1 MNETFKFGAPADL
14 DRESFLA
21 QFGGIYEHSDWI
33 AARAYDQGITDKDS
47 LINNLHQRFADIFL
61 AASRAEQLAVI
72 NAHPDLAGRAARAG
86 ELTQASTNEQL
97 SAGIDSL
104 TTAEFDAFKTINHRY
119 KAQFGFPFIM
129 AVKGSNKHQILA
141 GFNERINNTPEQE
154 FDRALSEI
162 NKIAALRLAA
172 L

>member
-21 QFGGIYEHSDWI
+21 KFGDIYEHSAWI
-33 AARAYDQGITDKDS
+33 AARAYDQGITQNDS
-47 LINNLHQRFADIFL
+47 LINSLHQRFADIFL
-61 AASRAEQLAVI
+61 SASRAEQLAVI

-86 ELTQASTNEQL
+86 ELTRASTNEQL
-97 SAGIDSL
+97 SAGIDNL
-104 TTAEFDAFKTINHRY
+104 TAEEFEAFTTLNNRY

-129 AVKGSNKHQILA
+129 AVKGSNKHEILA
-141 GFNERINNTPEQE
+141 GFNERVTNTAEKE
-154 FDRALSEI
+154 FERALSEI
-162 NKIAALRLAA
+162 NKIAAFRLAA